1 MNTKIKVATDQ
12 ITTVLNVQHDF
23 KTMQHCFIKT
33 NQFCSVAFYFF
44 FILENANNQN
54 LVIIYEIPN
63 IAKTHNILELMVTIK
78 SEFLKIFVI

>member
-1 MNTKIKVATDQ
+1 MFFLNYEHKNKSRNRSNYNSPKC
-12 ITTVLNVQHDF
+12 VLQHDF

-54 LVIIYEIPN
+54 LVILYEIPN
-63 IAKTHNILELMVTIK
+63 IAKTRNI
-78 SEFLKIFVI
+78 